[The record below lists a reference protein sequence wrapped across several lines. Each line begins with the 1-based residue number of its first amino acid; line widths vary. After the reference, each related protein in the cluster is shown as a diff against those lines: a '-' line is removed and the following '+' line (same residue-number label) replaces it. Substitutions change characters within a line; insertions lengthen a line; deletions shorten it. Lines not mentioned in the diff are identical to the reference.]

1 MAEIQPFE
9 GLRYNIHKI
18 RLEDVITEPYDRIT
32 PAMQEDYY
40 QRSPYNVVRI
50 ILGKED
56 EPGHPE
62 KDKYKRAKIYLD
74 EWEKKGIFIRE
85 DKKALY
91 LYEQEFEVKG
101 EVKKRLGLIA
111 RVKLEEFSSKKV
123 LPHERTFP
131 KHKEDRLRL
140 LKAAKNNTEQIF
152 LLYTDDD
159 KQVQR
164 AIDEALK
171 KADLGAEVR
180 DEDKFLHR
188 LWVVKDKKDIQNI
201 QKAISDKILIIAD
214 GHHRYETSLNY
225 RREMIAET
233 KKVKGDEP
241 FQYVMMTLFDL
252 NDPGLVILSTYR
264 LVKNLE
270 KLTEANFKKLYA
282 QNFEISEVSWVGLS
296 DKTTLNSILNRVNK
310 ESHTFAAYLG
320 QVKKFFIF
328 YLKDEDI
335 LDKEIKEEKPQAW
348 KRLDVAIL
356 HSLLIDKLQAL
367 TDQPFSLDNNVS
379 YIRNLEEGLEL
390 VQKGEFQVIFLLK
403 PASLQEIREI
413 VESGELMPHKSTDF
427 FPKLKSGLVMNP
439 LDD

>member
-1 MAEIQPFE
+1 MAEIQPFK
-9 GLRYNIHKI
+9 GLRYNTKKI
-18 RLEDVITEPYDRIT
+18 RLEDIITEPYDRIT
-32 PAMQEDYY
+32 PVMQEDYY

-62 KDKYKRAKIYLD
+62 KDKYQRAKIYLD
-74 EWEKKGIFIRE
+74 EWERKGIFIRE
-85 DKKALY
+85 GKKALY

-111 RVKLEEFSSKKV
+111 RVKLEEFSSKRV
-123 LPHERTFP
+123 LPHEKTFP

-140 LKAAKNNTEQIF
+140 LKATKNNTEQIF

-159 KQVQR
+159 KRVQR
-164 AIDEALK
+164 AIAKALR
-171 KADLGAEVR
+171 KAELGAEVR

-188 LWVVKDKKDIQNI
+188 LRVIKDKKDIQNI
-201 QKAISDKILIIAD
+201 QKAMSDKILIIAD

-225 RREMIAET
+225 QREMIAET

-241 FQYVMMTLFDL
+241 FQYVMMTLFDIK
-252 NDPGLVILSTYR
+252 DPGLVILPTYR

-270 KLTEANFKKLYA
+270 KLTEANFKKLYV
-282 QNFEISEVSWVGLS
+282 QNFEISEVPWVGLP
-296 DKTTLNSILNRVNK
+296 DQTTLDGVLNRVNK
-310 ESHTFAAYLG
+310 ERHTFAAYLG

-328 YLKDEDI
+328 HLKDEGI
-335 LDKEIKEEKPQAW
+335 LDKEIKEEKPQVW

-367 TDQPFSLDNNVS
+367 TNQPFLLENNVS

-390 VQKGEFQVIFLLK
+390 VRKGEFQVIFLLK